1 MALYKKIAFLG
12 IFSLFS
18 FALFAGEKLVLT
30 ADKAVEKA
38 LEFHVDIKRSEISRG
53 QANVSIK
60 TRGTRFFQLFRLE
73 FPHLKKNPGK
83 IRILTS

>member
-38 LEFHVDIKRSEISRG
+38 LEFHVDIKG
-53 QANVSIK
+53 QKFRAGRQSVSIK